1 MIYLV
6 TTQILPP
13 SDKFEIISP
22 AGALN
27 LLDPLKEVGL
37 DTETMGFDPY
47 TKELLMLQLGCYDF
61 QVVIDCTTIDINFF
75 REYLESNR
83 LFIGWNI
90 KFDMKFL
97 FHKKIVLKN
106 VYDGFIA
113 EKLMWLGY
121 PSGFHSMSLKSAGDN
136 YLGVELD
143 KTVRGKI
150 MWAGLSEDVIVYA
163 ANDVKYL
170 EKIKDAQK
178 IELEKKGLLVANE
191 YEQKSVPW
199 LAYTEYCG
207 VLLSIEKWQYKMAL
221 DNFTE
226 KVFKDAL
233 DNWIVSSAQGEKFAY
248 WYIQTEGLSEDKLA
262 KMRKKMEAKGQ
273 RCPEKDIR
281 GKIRGYAEAYKVPI
295 TQQVDKSKYVE
306 QDLQGDLFLGFK
318 PPTCTINWKSPQQ
331 IVPLFKSFGLN
342 LKVKDKDTGG
352 WKDST
357 EEKVIAPQADLS
369 TLIYLFIEYKGACKT
384 TSTYGQNVI
393 DQINP
398 VSHRLHTNFNQLGT
412 DTGRLSSGGKDKS
425 AGIEYLNFQNF
436 PNDAET
442 RACFVAGKGMK
453 WISCDYSG
461 QESRIIADVTND
473 PAMLD
478 LFNNGCGDVHS
489 LVAKMSFPDIVTCP
503 VEEVKKKFHSIRN
516 DVKSQVEFP
525 INYGGDWNTIKQ
537 HSGKSEKESKEIYNN
552 YMKGFPGIAAYQDR
566 QKKLV
571 MQYGMILLN
580 PISQHKAYI
589 YDYDILMGC
598 KKRFTSDFWE
608 SYRSYK
614 GSEALLPKQVRA
626 QLCTKFASG
635 APIDQCT
642 GVYTYKVKKPAKK
655 NGQEE
660 YETKEVYVGLP
671 EVYIYPVKYF
681 SKRKSDCEKQSI
693 NYPCQGTGAVMFK
706 TASVF
711 LWDYLVEHNLLF
723 KVKLCVPAHDEWNIE
738 VPEEMAEEM
747 TAVVKD
753 CMARAGSWFCTKLS
767 LPADGEYNDFW
778 VH

>member
-6 TTQILPP
+6 TTQILPE

-22 AGALN
+22 VAALYY
-27 LLDPLKEVGL
+27 LEPLREVGL
-37 DTETMGFDPY
+37 DTETLGFDPY

-61 QVVIDCTTIDINFF
+61 QVVIDCTTVDINFF
-75 REYLESNR
+75 KEYLQSDR

-97 FHKKIVLKN
+97 FHKRVVLKN

-113 EKLMWLGY
+113 EKLMWLGFPLGY
-121 PSGFHSMSLKSAGDN
+121 HSMSLKSAGEN
-136 YLGVELD
+136 YCNVELD

-150 MWAGLSEDVIVYA
+150 RWAGLSEDVIEYA

-170 EKIKDAQK
+170 EKIKDAQEV
-178 IELEKKGLLVANE
+178 ELRNKGLLTANE

-207 VLLSIEKWQYKMAL
+207 VLLSVQKWQYKMVL

-233 DNWIVSSAQGEKFAY
+233 DNWIVTSATGGKWAY
-248 WYIQTEGLSEDKLA
+248 WYIQTEGLDEDSLA
-262 KMRKKMEAKGQ
+262 KARKKMKGE
-273 RCPEKDIR
+273 RCPEKDIK
-281 GKIRGYAEAYKVPI
+281 GPIRGYAEAYKVPI
-295 TQQVDKSKYVE
+295 TQQVSKKYIKE
-306 QDLQGDLFLGFK
+306 NLQGDLFLGFL
-318 PPTCTINWKSPQQ
+318 PPTCIINWNSPTQ

-342 LKVKDKDTGG
+342 LKAKDKETGE
-352 WKDST
+352 WKDSI
-357 EEKVIAPQADLS
+357 EEKIIAPQSDLS
-369 TLIYLFIEYKGACKT
+369 TLIYLYVEYKGAGKV
-384 TSTYGQNVI
+384 TSTYGQNVL

-398 VSHRLHTNFNQLGT
+398 VSKRLHTNFNQLGT

-442 RACFVAGKGMK
+442 RACFIADKGMK

-461 QESRIIADVTND
+461 QESRIIADVTGD
-473 PAMLD
+473 QAMLD
-478 LFNNGCGDVHS
+478 LFNHGCGDVHS
-489 LVAKMSFPDIVTCP
+489 LVAKMSYPDIVTCP
-503 VEEVKKKFHSIRN
+503 VEEVKKKFHGIRN

-537 HSGKSEKESKEIYNN
+537 HSGKSEAESKQIYDN
-552 YMKGFPGIAAYQDR
+552 YMKGFKGIAAYQQR
-566 QKKLV
+566 QRELV
-571 MQYGMILLN
+571 MKYGVILLN
-580 PISQHKAYI
+580 PLSQHKAYI
-589 YDYDILMGC
+589 YDYEELMGC

-608 SYRSYK
+608 VYRSYK
-614 GSEALLPKQVRA
+614 GTEAPLPKQVKA
-626 QLCTKFASG
+626 QLCQKFSEG
-635 APIDQCT
+635 TPIDQCT
-642 GVYTYKVKKPAKK
+642 GIYSYKVKKPSKR
-655 NGQEE
+655 GREE
-660 YETKEVYVGLP
+660 YEIKEVYVGLA
-671 EVYIYPVKYF
+671 EVYVYPVKYYF
-681 SKRKSDCEKQSI
+681 KRKSASEKQSI

-706 TASVF
+706 TASIF

-723 KVKLCVPAHDEWNIE
+723 KVKLCIPAHDEWNIE

-747 TAVVKD
+747 TKVVKD
-753 CMARAGSWFCTKLS
+753 YMARAGSFFCRKLQ
-767 LPADGEYNDFW
+767 LPADGSYEDYW